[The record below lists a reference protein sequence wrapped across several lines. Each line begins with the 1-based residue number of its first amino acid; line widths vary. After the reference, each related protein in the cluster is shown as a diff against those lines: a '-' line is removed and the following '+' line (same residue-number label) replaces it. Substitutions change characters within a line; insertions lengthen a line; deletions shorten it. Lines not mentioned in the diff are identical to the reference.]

1 MNRPIRPK
9 ERETI
14 IQSLKSGVVPR
25 TGLQHIQVGRSEEL
39 KSFVKDV
46 DTIAEGGTS
55 FRFVIGEYGS
65 GKTFFLSLVRTI
77 ALEKGL
83 VTMHADLSP
92 IKRFHGS
99 DGQPR
104 LLLSEMVENLSTRTK
119 PDGNALQNI
128 LERFISNAREE
139 AKANGSNPYDLISE
153 KLNELNDYTGG
164 YNFVSVIK
172 KYLEGYESGNQFL
185 MNSALKWLKAGYTTK
200 TDTLRDLGIRE
211 FISDSSFYNTLKL
224 YSVLVRKA
232 GYKGLLICVDE
243 MVNLYKIPNS
253 LSRKANYEEILSM
266 LNNTLQGSF
275 SNIGFIMGGTPEF
288 LTDNIRGLYSY
299 EALKSRLSENSFSKQ
314 LGVTDYNSVVL
325 RLASLTKEELY
336 LLLTNLRHVFASG
349 NEEKYLVPDEALLAF
364 LHHCSNKIG
373 ESYFRTPRTTIKS
386 FLDLLSILEQ
396 YPNYKWS
403 DMISSMEVQKDV
415 EPSQVSNMVVPS
427 LMDTTLEVPHVRNV
441 AGTAPQKS
449 SADDAFANFSL

>member
-1 MNRPIRPK
+1 MKRPIKAK

-25 TGLQHIQVGRSEEL
+25 SGLQHIQVGRNEEL
-39 KSFVKDV
+39 KSFINDV
-46 DTIAEGGTS
+46 ETIAEGGTS

-65 GKTFFLSLVRTI
+65 GKTFFMSLIRSI

-92 IKRFHGS
+92 TKRLHGS

-104 LLLSEMVENLSTRTK
+104 MLLSEMVNNLATRTK

-128 LERFISNAREE
+128 LERFISGAKEE
-139 AKANGSNPYDLISE
+139 AKNTGRDTYELISE

-164 YNFVSVIK
+164 YNFISVVK
-172 KYLEGYESGNQFL
+172 KYLEGFETGNEQL
-185 MNSALKWLKAGYTTK
+185 MNNSLKWLKAEYTTK
-200 TDTLRDLGIRE
+200 TDSLRDLGIRE

-232 GYKGLLICVDE
+232 GYKGLLICMDE

-253 LSRKANYEEILSM
+253 VSRKSNYEEILSM
-266 LNNTLQGSF
+266 LNNTLQGTF

-325 RLASLTKEELY
+325 RLSSLTKEELY
-336 LLLTNLRHVFASG
+336 LLLVNLRHVFASG
-349 NEEKYLVPDEALLAF
+349 NEEKYLVPDEALIAF
-364 LHHCSNKIG
+364 LHHCANKIG

-396 YPNYKWS
+396 YPNYKWDDIIAS
-403 DMISSMEVQKDV
+403 VDVQKDI
-415 EPSQVSNMVVPS
+415 EPSQVKNILSNKTEQSVS
-427 LMDTTLEVPHVRNV
+427 NDDD
-441 AGTAPQKS
+441 GFS
-449 SADDAFANFSL
+449 SFKL

>member
-1 MNRPIRPK
+1 MNRPIKAK

-25 TGLQHIQVGRSEEL
+25 AGLHHIQVGRSEEL
-39 KSFVKDV
+39 KSFIGDIN
-46 DTIAEGGTS
+46 TIADGGTS

-65 GKTFFLSLVRTI
+65 GKTFFLSLIRSI

-92 IKRFHGS
+92 TKRLHGS

-104 LLLSEMVENLSTRTK
+104 MLLSEMVGNMSTRTK

-128 LERFISNAREE
+128 IERFISGAKEE
-139 AKANGSNPYDLISE
+139 AAASGRDAYEIISE

-164 YNFVSVIK
+164 YDFISAVK
-172 KYLEGYESGNQFL
+172 KYLEGYETGNEQL
-185 MNSALKWLKAGYTTK
+185 MVNSIKWLKAGYTTK
-200 TDTLRDLGIRE
+200 TDSLRDLGIRE

-232 GYKGLLICVDE
+232 GYKGLLICMDE

-253 LSRKANYEEILSM
+253 VSRRANYEEILSM
-266 LNNTLQGSF
+266 LNNTLQGTF

-299 EALKSRLSENSFSKQ
+299 EALKSRLCENSFSKQ

-325 RLASLTKEELY
+325 RLSNLTKEELY
-336 LLLTNLRHVFASG
+336 LLLVNLRHVFASG
-349 NEEKYLVPDEALLAF
+349 KEENYLVPDEALLAF
-364 LHHCSNKIG
+364 LHHCADKIG
-373 ESYFRTPRTTIKS
+373 ESYFRTPRTTIRS
-386 FLDLLSILEQ
+386 FIDLLSILEQ
-396 YPNYKWS
+396 YPEYKWNDIIAS
-403 DMISSMEVQKDV
+403 VDVRQDV
-415 EPSQVSNMVVPS
+415 EPSQVGTILQAAKS
-427 LMDTTLEVPHVRNV
+427 RN
-441 AGTAPQKS
+441 GS
-449 SADDAFANFSL
+449 SDDDSFSSFKL

>member
-253 LSRKANYEEILSM
+253 ISRKANYEEILSM

-427 LMDTTLEVPHVRNV
+427 LMDTTLEVHHVRNV

>member
-1 MNRPIRPK
+1 MTRPIKTK

-25 TGLQHIQVGRSEEL
+25 AGLQHIQVGRSEEL
-39 KSFVKDV
+39 KSFIKDI

-65 GKTFFLSLVRTI
+65 GKTFFLSLVRSI

-92 IKRFHGS
+92 TKRLHGS

-104 LLLSEMVENLSTRTK
+104 VLLEEMINNLSTRTK
-119 PDGNALQNI
+119 PDGNALVNI
-128 LERFISNAREE
+128 LERFISNAKDE
-139 AKANGSNPYDLISE
+139 ANATGKSAYDIISE
-153 KLNELNDYTGG
+153 KLNELGDYTGG
-164 YNFVSVIK
+164 YSFISVIK
-172 KYLEGYESGNQFL
+172 KYLEGYKSGNQDL
-185 MNSALKWLKAGYTTK
+185 MNKALKWLKAGYTTK

-211 FISDSSFYNTLKL
+211 FINDAVFYNTLKL

-232 GYKGLLICVDE
+232 GYKGLLVCMDE
-243 MVNLYKIPNS
+243 MVNLYKISNS
-253 LSRKANYEEILSM
+253 ISRKANYEEILSM
-266 LNNTLQGSF
+266 LNNTLQGTF
-275 SNIGFIMGGTPEF
+275 SNIGFVMGGTPEF

-299 EALKSRLSENSFSKQ
+299 EALKSRLAENTFSKQ

-336 LLLTNLRHVFASG
+336 ILLGNLRHVFASG
-349 NEEKYLVPDEALLAF
+349 KEENYLVPDEALLAF
-364 LHHCSNKIG
+364 LNHCANMIG

-386 FLDLLSILEQ
+386 FIDLLSILEQ

-403 DMISSMEVQKDV
+403 DIISSIEVVQDI
-415 EPSQVSNMVVPS
+415 EPSQVEAI
-427 LMDTTLEVPHVRNV
+427 LDTKSKEN
-441 AGTAPQKS
+441 TADS
-449 SADDAFANFSL
+449 DDCFTSFSL

>member
-1 MNRPIRPK
+1 MKRPIKAK

-25 TGLQHIQVGRSEEL
+25 SGLQHIQVGRNEEL
-39 KSFVKDV
+39 KSFINDV
-46 DTIAEGGTS
+46 ETIAEGGTS

-65 GKTFFLSLVRTI
+65 GKTFFMSLIRSI

-92 IKRFHGS
+92 TKRLHGS

-104 LLLSEMVENLSTRTK
+104 MLLSEMVNNLATRTK

-128 LERFISNAREE
+128 LERFISGAKEE
-139 AKANGSNPYDLISE
+139 AKNTGRDTYELILE

-164 YNFVSVIK
+164 YNFISVVK
-172 KYLEGYESGNQFL
+172 KYLEGFETGNEQL
-185 MNSALKWLKAGYTTK
+185 MNNSLKWLKAEYTTK
-200 TDTLRDLGIRE
+200 TDSLRDLGIRE

-232 GYKGLLICVDE
+232 GYKGLLICMDE

-253 LSRKANYEEILSM
+253 VSRKSNYEEILSM
-266 LNNTLQGSF
+266 LNNTLQGTF

-325 RLASLTKEELY
+325 RLSSLTKEELY
-336 LLLTNLRHVFASG
+336 LLLVNLRHVFASG
-349 NEEKYLVPDEALLAF
+349 NEEKYLVPDEALIAF
-364 LHHCSNKIG
+364 LHHCANKIG

-396 YPNYKWS
+396 YPNYKWDDIIAS
-403 DMISSMEVQKDV
+403 VDVQKDI
-415 EPSQVSNMVVPS
+415 EPSQVKNILSNKTEQSVS
-427 LMDTTLEVPHVRNV
+427 NDDD
-441 AGTAPQKS
+441 GFS
-449 SADDAFANFSL
+449 SFKL

>member
-1 MNRPIRPK
+1 MSRPIKAK

-25 TGLQHIQVGRSEEL
+25 AGLQHIQVGRSEEL
-39 KSFVKDV
+39 KSFIKDV
-46 DTIAEGGTS
+46 DTIADGGTS

-65 GKTFFLSLVRTI
+65 GKTFFLSLVRSI

-92 IKRFHGS
+92 TKRLHGS

-104 LLLSEMVENLSTRTK
+104 MLLAEMINNLSTRTK

-128 LERFISNAREE
+128 LERFISTAKEE
-139 AKANGSNPYDLISE
+139 ANATGKNAYDIIAE
-153 KLNELNDYTGG
+153 KLSELSDYTGG
-164 YNFVSVIK
+164 YSFITVIK
-172 KYLEGYESGNQFL
+172 KYLEGYESGNQDL
-185 MNSALKWLKAGYTTK
+185 MNNSLKWLKAGYTTK
-200 TDTLRDLGIRE
+200 TDTLKELGLRE
-211 FISDSSFYNTLKL
+211 FISDASFYNTLKL

-232 GYKGLLICVDE
+232 GYKGLLLCLDE

-253 LSRKANYEEILSM
+253 VSRKANYEEILSM
-266 LNNTLQGSF
+266 LNNTIQGTF

-299 EALKSRLSENSFSKQ
+299 EALRSRLSENSFSKQ

-336 LLLTNLRHVFASG
+336 LLLVNLRHVFANG
-349 NEEKYLVPDEALLAF
+349 KEENYLVPDEALLAF
-364 LHHCSNKIG
+364 LHHCANRIG

-386 FLDLLSILEQ
+386 FLDLLSVLEQ
-396 YPNYKWS
+396 YPTYKWS
-403 DMISSMEVQKDV
+403 DIIASVEIQQDI
-415 EPSQVSNMVVPS
+415 EPSQVETILETQS
-427 LMDTTLEVPHVRNV
+427 TLV
-441 AGTAPQKS
+441 ASEDEDGFTSFK
-449 SADDAFANFSL
+449 L

>member
-1 MNRPIRPK
+1 MSRPIKAK

-25 TGLQHIQVGRSEEL
+25 AGLQHIQVGRSEEL
-39 KSFVKDV
+39 KSFIKDV

-65 GKTFFLSLVRTI
+65 GKTFFLSLVRSI

-92 IKRFHGS
+92 TKRLHGS

-104 LLLSEMVENLSTRTK
+104 MLLAEMTNNISTRTR

-128 LERFISNAREE
+128 LERFISSAKDE
-139 AKANGSNPYDLISE
+139 ASSSGRNPYDIISE
-153 KLNELNDYTGG
+153 KLNDLSDYTGG
-164 YNFVSVIK
+164 YSFITVIK
-172 KYLEGYESGNQFL
+172 KYLEGYESGNQEL
-185 MNSALKWLKAGYTTK
+185 IDSSLKWLKAGYATK
-200 TDTLRDLGIRE
+200 TDSLKELGIRE
-211 FISDSSFYNTLKL
+211 FISDASFYNTLKL

-232 GYKGLLICVDE
+232 GYKGLLICMDE

-253 LSRKANYEEILSM
+253 VSRKANYEEILSM
-266 LNNTLQGSF
+266 LNNTLQGTF

-299 EALKSRLSENSFSKQ
+299 EALRSRLTENSFSKQ

-325 RLASLTKEELY
+325 KLTSLTKEELY
-336 LLLTNLRHVFASG
+336 LLLMNLRHVFANG
-349 NEEKYLVPDEALLAF
+349 NEENYLLPDEALLAF
-364 LHHCSNKIG
+364 LHHCYNKIG

-386 FLDLLSILEQ
+386 FIDLLSILEQ
-396 YPNYKWS
+396 YPNYKWNDIIAS
-403 DMISSMEVQKDV
+403 VEVQQDV
-415 EPSQVSNMVVPS
+415 EPSQVESILGTRSNMTVSVDEDS
-427 LMDTTLEVPHVRNV
+427 F
-441 AGTAPQKS
+441 S
-449 SADDAFANFSL
+449 NFKL

>member
-253 LSRKANYEEILSM
+253 ISRKANYEEILSM
-266 LNNTLQGSF
+266 LNSTLQGSF

>member
-1 MNRPIRPK
+1 MRRPIKAK

-25 TGLQHIQVGRSEEL
+25 AGLQHIQVGRSEEL
-39 KSFVKDV
+39 KSFIKDI
-46 DTIAEGGTS
+46 DTISEGGTS

-65 GKTFFLSLVRTI
+65 GKTFFLSLVRSI

-92 IKRFHGS
+92 TKRLHGS

-104 LLLSEMVENLSTRTK
+104 LLLADMIGNLSTRTK
-119 PDGNALQNI
+119 QDGNALQNI
-128 LERFISNAREE
+128 IERFISNAKEE
-139 AKANGSNPYDLISE
+139 ASSTGKNTYEIISE

-164 YNFVSVIK
+164 YNFITVIK
-172 KYLEGYESGNQFL
+172 KYLEAYESGNSDL
-185 MNSALKWLKAGYTTK
+185 MNSVLKWLKAGYTTK
-200 TDTLRDLGIRE
+200 TETFKDLGIRE
-211 FISDSSFYNTLKL
+211 FISDASFYNTLKL

-232 GYKGLLICVDE
+232 GYKGLLICMDE

-253 LSRKANYEEILSM
+253 VSRKANYEEILSM

-275 SNIGFIMGGTPEF
+275 SNIGFIMCGTPEF

-299 EALKSRLSENSFSKQ
+299 EALRSRLSENSFSKQ

-336 LLLTNLRHVFASG
+336 LLLTNLRHVFAGG
-349 NEEKYLVPDEALLAF
+349 NEANYLVPDDALISF
-364 LHHCSNKIG
+364 LNHCSNKIG

-403 DMISSMEVQKDV
+403 DLIESVDVQPDI
-415 EPSQVSNMVVPS
+415 EPSQVETILETKNAKITSN
-427 LMDTTLEVPHVRNV
+427 
-441 AGTAPQKS
+441 
-449 SADDAFANFSL
+449 DDDCFTSFKL

>member
-1 MNRPIRPK
+1 MNRQIK
-9 ERETI
+9 AKDRETI

-25 TGLQHIQVGRSEEL
+25 AGLQHIQVGRSEEL
-39 KSFVKDV
+39 KSFINDV
-46 DTIAEGGTS
+46 NTIAEGGTS

-65 GKTFFLSLVRTI
+65 GKTFFMSLIRSI

-92 IKRFHGS
+92 TKRLHGS

-104 LLLSEMVENLSTRTK
+104 MLLSEMVSNLATRTK

-128 LERFISNAREE
+128 LERFISSAKEE
-139 AKANGSNPYDLISE
+139 AKISGRDTYDLMSE

-164 YNFVSVIK
+164 YNFISVIK
-172 KYLEGYESGNQFL
+172 KYLEGYETGNEQL
-185 MNSALKWLKAGYTTK
+185 MNDSLKWLKAEYTTK
-200 TDTLRDLGIRE
+200 TDSLRDLGIRE

-232 GYKGLLICVDE
+232 GYKGLLICMDE

-253 LSRKANYEEILSM
+253 VSRKANYEEILSM
-266 LNNTLQGSF
+266 LNNTLQGTF

-299 EALKSRLSENSFSKQ
+299 EALKSRLCENSFSKQ

-325 RLASLTKEELY
+325 RLSSLTKEELY
-336 LLLTNLRHVFASG
+336 LLLVNLRHVFAGG

-364 LHHCSNKIG
+364 LHHCANKIG

-386 FLDLLSILEQ
+386 FLDLLSVLEQ
-396 YPNYKWS
+396 YPNYKWNDIIAS
-403 DMISSMEVQKDV
+403 VDVQQDI
-415 EPSQVSNMVVPS
+415 EPSQVKTILSSNTEQS
-427 LMDTTLEVPHVRNV
+427 F
-441 AGTAPQKS
+441 S
-449 SADDAFANFSL
+449 DDADGFSTFKL

>member
-1 MNRPIRPK
+1 MNRPIKAK

-25 TGLQHIQVGRSEEL
+25 AGLHHIQVGRSEEL
-39 KSFVKDV
+39 KSFIKDV
-46 DTIAEGGTS
+46 DTIAEGGTA

-65 GKTFFLSLVRTI
+65 GKTFFLSLVRSI

-92 IKRFHGS
+92 SRRLHGS

-104 LLLSEMVENLSTRTK
+104 MLLSEMVGNLSTRTK

-128 LERFISNAREE
+128 LERFISNARDE
-139 AKANGSNPYDLISE
+139 AAAKGASAYDVISE

-164 YNFVSVIK
+164 YNFIAVIK
-172 KYLEGYESGNQFL
+172 KYLEGYESGNHDF
-185 MNSALKWLKAGYTTK
+185 MNSTLKWLKAGYTTK
-200 TDTLRDLGIRE
+200 TDAYRDLDIRE
-211 FISDSSFYNTLKL
+211 YIDDSSFYNTLKL

-232 GYKGLLICVDE
+232 GYKGLLVCMDE

-253 LSRKANYEEILSM
+253 VSRKANYEEILSM
-266 LNNTLQGSF
+266 LNNTLQGTF
-275 SNIGFIMGGTPEF
+275 PNIGFVLGGTPEF

-314 LGVTDYNSVVL
+314 LGITDYNSIVL
-325 RLASLTKEELY
+325 RLSNLTKEELY

-349 NEEKYLVPDEALLAF
+349 KEENYLIPDEGLLAF
-364 LHHCSNKIG
+364 LLHCANKIG

-386 FLDLLSILEQ
+386 FLDLLSVLEQ
-396 YPNYKWS
+396 YPDYKWNNI
-403 DMISSMEVQKDV
+403 ISSVDVQKDV
-415 EPSQVSNMVVPS
+415 EAS
-427 LMDTTLEVPHVRNV
+427 EVENLLKTSAYKEQP
-441 AGTAPQKS
+441 
-449 SADDAFANFSL
+449 SADNDDFANFSL